1 MAVTSVAASTLHRY
15 KSDESYLVGEGLGP
29 VAAYLDIPSILAI
42 ARRVGADAIHPGYGL
57 LSENADFARACAAAG
72 ITFVG
77 PSPEV
82 LDMFGTKTSAR
93 ELATAHGVPVI
104 PGTPGPVGSLTEGL
118 AFGEAV
124 GYPLM
129 VKAISGGG
137 GKGMR
142 VVPTAADLEGAMA
155 RCRSEGK
162 TSFGNDQ
169 IYMEKFL
176 ERPRHIEVQVLADAG
191 GDVVTLFERNC
202 SIQRRHQKVV
212 EVAPAAELPMA
223 LRQRLWDYSKLLTAA
238 VGYRN
243 AGTVEFLV
251 DAHNDPYFIEVNPRL
266 QVEHTVTE
274 EITQADIVQSQLRLA
289 EGRSLASLGL
299 TQDAIKC
306 TGVAIQT
313 RVTSENPRAGFVP
326 DYGRIDTFR
335 AGSGAGIRL
344 DSAAGF
350 SGAKITPHYDSL
362 LMKVTAHAGTYEAAA
377 VKLHRALG
385 ELRCRGLMTNV
396 PFLRNV
402 LRHPVFLAGSAAT
415 DFIDL
420 HPELFQFP
428 PQRDRGNKI
437 LRYLAEVKVNGHPMP
452 GADPSRPPSTVRP
465 VMPVVDTSAA
475 SPRGWKDVL
484 KEGGPAAFAAAVR
497 AHPRTLVADTTFRDA
512 HQSLLATRVRTKD
525 LAAIAPATAR
535 ALTGAYAVECW
546 LGATFD
552 TSMRFLRECPWERL
566 RVLRSLMPN
575 VPLQCLLRG
584 ANAGGYGAYPD
595 NVVYAVCAEAAKQ
608 GMDVFRVFDA
618 LNYTPNLL
626 LGCDAAAEAGAVVQ
640 GEFCYTGDVLS
651 PPAGSPYTLDYYLR
665 LAHTLVN
672 DGRVHVLG
680 IKDMAGLLK
689 PAAATALVGALRA
702 EFPDTPIHVHTH
714 DTAGT
719 GVASMLAAAAAG
731 ADVVHGAIDAMAGTT
746 SQPSLGALVAS
757 LADAEADAP
766 AAPAG
771 HPADVVASDLTPLHD
786 YWAVVRTHYAPF
798 EQGADSTAPDVY
810 RHEIPGGQ
818 YSNLKVQ
825 SSSMGLASQ
834 WLDVKAAYALANTLL
849 GSPVKVTPTSKVVGD
864 LAQFLIVNKIDSA
877 EVFMERIASAASLD
891 LPGSVVDFL
900 QGKLGQ
906 PVGGFPEP
914 LREMVLDRARRMPI
928 TDRPGAELAP
938 LDLVA
943 LKQELAD
950 KHGDT
955 LSRNGMELHDHD
967 VLSAA
972 LYPAVFDDWMAF
984 RSTYSDAVTH
994 LPTDV
999 FLHPMATGQ
1008 EFSFMI
1014 EDGKLLVVRLLSVSE
1029 LLDADGMRDVYFEL
1043 NGVARLVRVVDRA
1056 AAAAGMAAG
1065 RIAKKAS
1072 LGVAGHV
1079 GASMPGTVADVK
1091 VVVGATVAR
1100 GDPLVVLSAMKME
1113 TLVSAPVGGV
1123 VAAVHVGVGTLVA
1136 SEDLLVE
1143 IEPPKARGGG
1153 AAKAAGA

>member
-1 MAVTSVAASTLHRY
+1 
-15 KSDESYLVGEGLGP
+15 
-29 VAAYLDIPSILAI
+29 
-42 ARRVGADAIHPGYGL
+42 
-57 LSENADFARACAAAG
+57 
-72 ITFVG
+72 
-77 PSPEV
+77 
-82 LDMFGTKTSAR
+82 MFGTKTSAR
-93 ELATAHGVPVI
+93 ELATTHGVPVI
-104 PGTPGPVGSLTEGL
+104 PGTPGPVGSLEEGL
-118 AFGEAV
+118 AFGESV

-142 VVPTAADLEGAMA
+142 VVASPAELEDAMA
-155 RCRSEGK
+155 RCRSEGQ

-176 ERPRHIEVQVLADAG
+176 ERPRHIEVQVLADAD
-191 GDVVTLFERNC
+191 GDVITLFERNC

-223 LRQRLWDYSKLLTAA
+223 LRERLWDYAKMLTKA

-266 QVEHTVTE
+266 QVEHTVSE
-274 EITQADIVQSQLRLA
+274 EITQVDIVQSQLRLA
-289 EGRSLASLGL
+289 EGHSLASLGL

-313 RVTSENPRAGFVP
+313 RVTSENPAAGFVP

-350 SGAKITPHYDSL
+350 SGALITPHYDSL
-362 LMKVTAHAGTYEAAA
+362 LMKVTAHAATYGEAA

-385 ELRCRGLMTNV
+385 ELRCRGIKTNV
-396 PFLRNV
+396 PFLRKV
-402 LRHPVFLAGSAAT
+402 LVHPVFLDGSAAT
-415 DFIDL
+415 DFIDI
-420 HPELFQFP
+420 HPELFKFP
-428 PQRDRGNKI
+428 PQRDRGNKV

-452 GADPSRPPSTVRP
+452 GADASRHPSTVRP
-465 VMPVVDTSAA
+465 VMPVVDTSAPA
-475 SPRGWKDVL
+475 ARGWKDVL
-484 KEGGPAAFAAAVR
+484 NEEGPTGFAAAVR

-512 HQSLLATRVRTKD
+512 HQSLLATRVRTTD

-535 ALTGAYAVECW
+535 ALTGAYASECW

-566 RVLRSLMPN
+566 RTLRTLMPN

-595 NVVYAVCAEAAKQ
+595 NVVYAVCAEAVKQ

-626 LGCDAAAEAGAVVQ
+626 LGCDAVAQAGGVVQ

-651 PPAGSPYTLDYYLR
+651 PAEGSPYTMDYYLR
-665 LAHTLVN
+665 LADTLVKE
-672 DGRVHVLG
+672 GKVHVLG

-719 GVASMLAAAAAG
+719 GVASMLAAAVAG

-757 LADAEADAP
+757 LADAEAGALP
-766 AAPAG
+766 APAG
-771 HPADVVASDLTPLHD
+771 HPADVVADDLTPLHD
-786 YWAVVRTHYAPF
+786 YWAVMRGHYAPF

-834 WLDVKAAYALANTLL
+834 WLDVKAAYTLANRLL

-864 LAQFLIVNKIDSA
+864 LAQFLLINKIDSA
-877 EVFMERIASAASLD
+877 EAFDERLASSASLN
-891 LPGSVVDFL
+891 LPGSVIDFL

-914 LREMVLDRARRMPI
+914 TRSIVLERARLAPI
-928 TDRPGAELAP
+928 SGRPGAELSP
-938 LDLVA
+938 LDLDA
-943 LKQELAD
+943 LERELTD
-950 KHGDT
+950 KHGDM
-955 LSRNGMELHDHD
+955 LAQHGMELHHHD

-972 LYPAVFDDWMAF
+972 LYPAVFDEWMAF
-984 RSTYSDAVTH
+984 RSTYSDAITR
-994 LPTDV
+994 LPTNE
-999 FLHPMATGQ
+999 FLHPMAIGQ
-1008 EFSFMI
+1008 EFSLVI
-1014 EDGKLLVVRLLSVSE
+1014 EDGKTLMIKLLSVSE
-1029 LLDADGMRDVYFEL
+1029 TLDAEGMRDVYFEL
-1043 NGVARLVRVVDRA
+1043 NGVARLCRVLDRE
-1056 AAAAGMAAG
+1056 AAAAGMASGA
-1065 RIAKKAS
+1065 IAKKAA
-1072 LGVAGHV
+1072 LGVPGQV

-1091 VVVGATVAR
+1091 VEVGATVSR

-1123 VAAVHVGVGTLVA
+1123 VTAVHVGVGTLVA

-1143 IEPPKARGGG
+1143 VGPPKAGT
-1153 AAKAAGA
+1153 AAAAGA